1 MPQLHDAW
9 DVPSPFCF
17 RKRIIRSR
25 HKLWKLHSFILPVLS
40 QEEHKQQPKYNP
52 PPDSK
57 EISTSLAPQL
67 SAATEFPFLE
77 LPSLISE
84 HKPRKGQAVLQGSIP
99 APQDSQREKS
109 QQCPGTASQ
118 GIAKWRRRSGLRKAT
133 RSPSGSILAHSAW
146 AAAGRVSLWIPGP
159 ERWFSSF
166 IPENPHNRQ
175 AVVQALCFQALENPG
190 LPPTQSHL
198 APYLGV
204 CELPEISLNLP
215 TAWRSLQ
222 EPP

>member
-17 RKRIIRSR
+17 RKCIIRSR

-40 QEEHKQQPKYNP
+40 QEEHEQQPEYNS

-57 EISTSLAPQL
+57 EVSTSLAPQL
-67 SAATEFPFLE
+67 SAAAEFPFLE

-99 APQDSQREKS
+99 APQDSHREKS
-109 QQCPGTASQ
+109 QQCPDTASR
-118 GIAKWRRRSGLRKAT
+118 GIAKRRRRKET
-133 RSPSGSILAHSAW
+133 RSPSGSILAHSGW

-159 ERWFSSF
+159 EQQLSSF
-166 IPENPHNRQ
+166 IAENPHNRQ
-175 AVVQALCFQALENPG
+175 AVVQALCFQALEKPG
-190 LPPTQSHL
+190 LPPTQTHL
-198 APYLGV
+198 APYSGV

-215 TAWRSLQ
+215 TARRSLQ